1 MEDTKKEI
9 RNINCK
15 GKMMI
20 NHYEFKENE
29 EIENKKK
36 INNMIKR
43 KINST
48 GKINLIPNKRIIKM
62 IEKQKTYK
70 CLISLNQEKLKNL
83 PINSNNS
90 NKTTL
95 NNNNLVHIGREHNDC
110 IINSNKRI
118 NKKYVKR
125 FSGMY
130 DTKNNNNINKNFK
143 IIIKNDLSKINEF
156 KNNIKNEKYDF
167 LNSGSRN
174 YMINNEILNS
184 NSQSI
189 PKIIKATN

>member
-1 MEDTKKEI
+1 MDYPNIKKNNTSFVNKKINSFYCNLNKNNLNKVNISYSSFSSETINNENESMEDTKKEI

-43 KINST
+43 KSNST

-130 DTKNNNNINKNFK
+130 DTKNNNNINKNF
-143 IIIKNDLSKINEF
+143 
-156 KNNIKNEKYDF
+156 
-167 LNSGSRN
+167 
-174 YMINNEILNS
+174 
-184 NSQSI
+184 
-189 PKIIKATN
+189 